1 MARGGRPGKKRTQ
14 YVRDAQGQFASA
26 PGGGK
31 KATPSAVRKAARA
44 AALKGG
50 TLAAR
55 TSLKKSRSKLAGI
68 DKADQT
74 LQTSLSKRAQKGA
87 VTRGSKN
94 LTKAIK
100 SSRTRLIGA
109 KPNANTIKKKRPVSM
124 AYVLKDVTRSMSSD
138 DAQRILGKKPLAKR
152 KISAPSKANTIKKKR
167 SPILEAKPLQKPA
180 SQRPG
185 SMTATLRG
193 ALKSLAQADAQ
204 RIREIES
211 ITGQKLKPIK
221 ERAVAAGAKERVRS
235 TAKGG
240 KISDTLRA
248 GLRELAQS
256 DARTM
261 RGMAEI
267 VRDATP
273 KVSGGKS
280 GKAKK
285 ALTPAKPTAPKRT
298 RASRPAGTVAKPRGL
313 KPGALAARRAAKAAK
328 KQPQRTSKKPVNKA
342 QRIYLNA
349 RSNAR
354 DRNRD
359 LRGADVV
366 SRRMANSAAAVLRN
380 MERRR
385 STAVPKAPADS
396 PRARQQQRQLARM
409 QRAIRN
415 ERAAWIREADGP
427 GSKASRSATVARR
440 AQQIYAGKVDPK
452 VKTKSR
458 LTRVNDPD
466 RRRSKTNRKKPG

>member
-1 MARGGRPGKKRTQ
+1 MT
-14 YVRDAQGQFASA
+14 SI
-26 PGGGK
+26 
-31 KATPSAVRKAARA
+31 
-44 AALKGG
+44 LK
-50 TLAAR
+50 
-55 TSLKKSRSKLAGI
+55 
-68 DKADQT
+68 
-74 LQTSLSKRAQKGA
+74 
-87 VTRGSKN
+87 N
-94 LTKAIK
+94 
-100 SSRTRLIGA
+100 
-109 KPNANTIKKKRPVSM
+109 
-124 AYVLKDVTRSMSSD
+124 
-138 DAQRILGKKPLAKR
+138 
-152 KISAPSKANTIKKKR
+152 
-167 SPILEAKPLQKPA
+167 
-180 SQRPG
+180 
-185 SMTATLRG
+185 TLRT
-193 ALKSLAQADAQ
+193 LAQADAQ

-211 ITGQKLKPIK
+211 ITGQKIKPIK
-221 ERAVAAGAKERVRS
+221 QRAAAIAAGDRIRS
-235 TAKGG
+235 TVKGG
-240 KISDTLRA
+240 KVADTLRA

-280 GKAKK
+280 GKALKGAKK
-285 ALTPAKPTAPKRT
+285 ALPAAKSTAPKRT

-313 KPGALAARRAAKAAK
+313 KPGALAARRVAKAAK

-366 SRRMANSAAAVLRN
+366 SKRMANSAAAVLRN

-427 GSKASRSATVARR
+427 NSKASRSATVARR

-458 LTRVNDPD
+458 LTRANDPG

>member
-14 YVRDAQGQFASA
+14 YVRDAQGQFAST

-55 TSLKKSRSKLAGI
+55 TSLKKSRSKLKSI
-68 DKADQT
+68 DKADST

-138 DAQRILGKKPLAKR
+138 DAQRVLGKKPLAKR

-211 ITGQKLKPIK
+211 ITGQKIKPIK

-261 RGMAEI
+261 RGISQI
-267 VRDATP
+267 VKDTTP
-273 KVSGGKS
+273 KLPGERALTARGKVRTGANPKPAVLPITSERRKPLKGIDAAIKGNLRGWTGLPVEIRSRKRSAATQRYRSNELGKKIAASIGFNQAVSQRKTFAESPKRIVFKRGNMRQFNLFGGIQKVGGGRFKPVGERMAS
-280 GKAKK
+280 GRVYQPKYTRPLANSKTRKKEIERLINNNNGKA
-285 ALTPAKPTAPKRT
+285 
-298 RASRPAGTVAKPRGL
+298 VA
-313 KPGALAARRAAKAAK
+313 AF
-328 KQPQRTSKKPVNKA
+328 
-342 QRIYLNA
+342 YL
-349 RSNAR
+349 
-354 DRNRD
+354 
-359 LRGADVV
+359 
-366 SRRMANSAAAVLRN
+366 
-380 MERRR
+380 
-385 STAVPKAPADS
+385 
-396 PRARQQQRQLARM
+396 
-409 QRAIRN
+409 
-415 ERAAWIREADGP
+415 
-427 GSKASRSATVARR
+427 
-440 AQQIYAGKVDPK
+440 
-452 VKTKSR
+452 
-458 LTRVNDPD
+458 
-466 RRRSKTNRKKPG
+466 